1 MSSEAATENLA
12 EQQTEGM
19 DLSMNNHTES
29 KMDTTTEPT
38 DDKSDKSAAPSP
50 VALPAKKKRKKSKK
64 IKRSAEYPKFY
75 RNAYVRY
82 CDEMRPKV
90 CEENPALDSVEITK
104 LVASKWYAL
113 PKEDKQPYLDDAKV
127 DKDRFESELKAY
139 KTLNPDECLEEKQP
153 AKKQKVSNKK
163 ESKETKNKE
172 TPTTNHVNHE
182 TPDPVK
188 PSTSSAAIPTP
199 STSFSMPS
207 TSSFSHVPARQSTS
221 QNNMKVDEDILKVLI
236 GQNCEVPIFT
246 DTFLEHNKIIESELK
261 ILRKNNVEIEQ
272 QNSVLMKHIENMQ
285 NGVSKVELEIAE
297 NRKRNMQLEVYL
309 TKLRVILSA
318 NFNSLQIPG
327 WKGGATVE
335 NVDKYITDLAKAS
348 SNSTLNKARDIIK
361 KIDLQI

>member
-1 MSSEAATENLA
+1 MSSEAVNENL
-12 EQQTEGM
+12 EDQQTEGM
-19 DLSMNNHTES
+19 DLTMNNHTES
-29 KMDTTTEPT
+29 KIDMTTESI
-38 DDKSDKSAAPSP
+38 DDKSVAESP
-50 VALPAKKKRKKSKK
+50 IALPIKKKRKKSKK

-90 CEENPALDSVEITK
+90 CEERPELDSVEITK

-113 PKEDKQPYLDDAKV
+113 PKEEKQPYLDDAKV

-139 KTLNPDECLEEKQP
+139 KTLNPDEVTEEKQP

-163 ESKETKNKE
+163 QGKDVKSKEATDN
-172 TPTTNHVNHE
+172 NHDNHE
-182 TPDPVK
+182 IPESSK
-188 PSTSSAAIPTP
+188 PSTSSTPIPTP
-199 STSFSMPS
+199 STSYNMPS
-207 TSSFSHVPARQSTS
+207 SSSFSHVPARPSTN
-221 QNNMKVDEDILKVLI
+221 QNSMKIDEDILKVLI

-246 DTFLEHNKIIESELK
+246 DTFLEHNKVIESELK

-285 NGVSKVELEIAE
+285 NGVSKVESEIAE

-335 NVDKYITDLAKAS
+335 NVDKYITDLAKVS

>member
-1 MSSEAATENLA
+1 MSTEAVNESLE

-19 DLSMNNHTES
+19 DLTMNNQTETKIDITTES
-29 KMDTTTEPT
+29 IN
-38 DDKSDKSAAPSP
+38 DKSAAESP
-50 VALPAKKKRKKSKK
+50 LALPVKKKRKKSKK

-90 CEENPALDSVEITK
+90 CEEHPELDSVEITK

-113 PKEDKQPYLDDAKV
+113 PKEEKQPYLDDAKI

-139 KTLNPDECLEEKQP
+139 KTLNPDEVSEEKQS
-153 AKKQKVSNKK
+153 AKKQKISNKK
-163 ESKETKNKE
+163 QSKDIKSKEATDN
-172 TPTTNHVNHE
+172 NHVSHE
-182 TPDPVK
+182 TPEPAK
-188 PSTSSAAIPTP
+188 PSTSSTPIP
-199 STSFSMPS
+199 STSNSMPS
-207 TSSFSHVPARQSTS
+207 SSSFSHVPAKPSTN
-221 QNNMKVDEDILKVLI
+221 QNSMKIDEDILKVLI

-246 DTFLEHNKIIESELK
+246 DTFLEHNKVIESELK
-261 ILRKNNVEIEQ
+261 ALRKNNIEIEQ

-285 NGVSKVELEIAE
+285 NGVSKVESEIAE